1 METILQPK
9 ARPFES
15 LKRKRFREWLRP
27 STAHGSLLHSDTLD
41 LRDFAKPNPADTFS
55 NLDSGHCPL
64 VTTPIKYECPDGKSS
79 FSEET
84 LNLKPCSVIE
94 NSMSSKII

>member
-27 STAHGSLLHSDTLD
+27 STAHRSLLPSDTLD
-41 LRDFAKPNPADTFS
+41 LRDLAKPNPADAFS
-55 NLDSGHCPL
+55 DSNSVHCPL
-64 VTTPIKYECPDGKSS
+64 VTTPIKYECPDAVSYTHLDVYKRQAR
-79 FSEET
+79 
-84 LNLKPCSVIE
+84 
-94 NSMSSKII
+94 